1 MRDGRKRDRVL
12 PLLKQLRSEQWTKN
26 LAAFAGVI
34 FGGRILQ
41 PDAIVLDLL
50 VFGIF
55 VLASAATYL
64 VNDICDLDHDRQ
76 HPTKR
81 LRPLA
86 SGQVPLFLAKGLA
99 VVLAVS
105 ALVVAGQLNGKTL
118 ACVGAYLLTGLAY
131 SLTLK
136 HFPLLDVTCIAF
148 GYVFRVLAGI
158 YVLEDIPTA
167 WITLCTFFL
176 ALFLA
181 VAKRRAEFVSHETS
195 GPRARPAL
203 ERYSR
208 NILDA
213 LLNSSATMTIMSYA
227 LFTAT
232 SGKNASLIITV
243 PIVYYATA
251 HYMRLVLDNE
261 HGEEPARVLLRDRTI
276 QISIVLWLA
285 CFIGIFYG
293 DVSLFR

>member
-1 MRDGRKRDRVL
+1 MRDGRKIGRVW
-12 PLLKQLRSEQWTKN
+12 PVLKQLRPEQWTKN

-34 FGGRILQ
+34 FGGRIMQ
-41 PDAIVLDLL
+41 PDAILLDLV
-50 VFGIF
+50 VFGVF

-64 VNDICDLDHDRQ
+64 INDICDLDHDRQ
-76 HPTKR
+76 HPKKR

-86 SGQVPLFLAKGLA
+86 SGEVPPSLAKGLA
-99 VVLAVS
+99 VVLGVA
-105 ALVVAGQLNGKTL
+105 ALVVAGGLNGKTL

-136 HFPLLDVTCIAF
+136 HFPLLDVTCIAL

-158 YVLEDIPTA
+158 YVLEDMPTA

-181 VAKRRAEFVSHETS
+181 VAKRRAEFVGHEAH
-195 GPRARPAL
+195 GPLARPAL
-203 ERYSR
+203 EGYSVTM
-208 NILDA
+208 LDA
-213 LLNSSATMTIMSYA
+213 LLNSAATMTIMSYA

-251 HYMRLVLDNE
+251 HYMRLVLHNE
-261 HGEEPARVLLRDRTI
+261 QGEEPARVLLNDRTI